1 MSAEPSLFDCQHT
14 VCVHH
19 RKAYGRK
26 GCEFEAAV
34 ERAERQLEQAKA
46 DLAAASPEPL
56 TRSLLDAM
64 SLGIEVTFTPGLS
77 GETEA

>member
-56 TRSLLDAM
+56 TRGFADALA
-64 SLGIEVTFTPGLS
+64 LGIPVTFTAADA
-77 GETEA
+77 GEQER